1 MVSLEYRRIIPN
13 SDESVSGLIF
23 PDRVILEK
31 DVKKML
37 KRIEQDSDTKK
48 IAIGYSFTNEALDLL
63 KDYSF
68 NVFTISNFVWS
79 DEDYKEVKGGD
90 SNNL

>member
-1 MVSLEYRRIIPN
+1 
-13 SDESVSGLIF
+13 
-23 PDRVILEK
+23 
-31 DVKKML
+31 ML